1 LLKEALSLRK
11 QLAAEFPAL
20 KARYRDAVPH
30 LTSKETWE
38 RVFRYQA

>member
-1 LLKEALSLRK
+1 
-11 QLAAEFPAL
+11 LAAEFPAL